1 MARYRISLTEKLTLG
16 LLFIILAIGY
26 ILFYTNLPAFV
37 IYVEED
43 GTVEWLT
50 VLGLILA
57 CGVCVG
63 RFFRLFKKR
72 NWWFLTIVFGL
83 ALLMFFGAGEE
94 ISWGQ
99 RILGIK
105 SSAFF
110 EHNNSQHETNFHNL
124 IVDGIKVNKLIFS
137 TLLSI
142 FLGVYLLIF
151 PILYEKNR
159 KIALFFNRSAVPI
172 PRLYQIISFVLL
184 FIITSLLQHEKRA
197 ELLECG
203 TALLFFLIIR
213 YPKNTEAFDPSNS
226 LSSQR

>member
-1 MARYRISLTEKLTLG
+1 MPYRLSLTEKLILG
-16 LLFIILAIGY
+16 LLLIILALGY
-26 ILFYTNLPAFV
+26 VLFYTNLPAFV

-57 CGVCVG
+57 CGVCVV
-63 RFFRLFKKR
+63 RFFRLMGKR
-72 NWWFLTIVFGL
+72 SWWFLTIVLGL

-99 RILGIK
+99 RIFGIK

-110 EHNNSQHETNFHNL
+110 EKNNTQHEMNFHNL
-124 IVDGIKVNKLIFS
+124 ILDGIRVNKLIFS

-142 FLGVYLLIF
+142 FLGIYLIVF
-151 PILYEKNR
+151 PIVYQKNQ
-159 KIALFFNRSAVPI
+159 KIARFFNKNAVPI
-172 PRLYQIISFVLL
+172 PRLYQVISFILL
-184 FIITSLLQHEKRA
+184 FIITALLQHEKRA

-213 YPKNTEAFDPSNS
+213 YPKNREAFDPANR
-226 LSSQR
+226 LSA